1 MNPINFEQSNRT
13 YVKPESMTD
22 EQCGSLSVFVGV
34 DTDQFPFIL
43 SKWELSDEEL
53 DQINETKAVW
63 LNVVSTEMPPVA
75 LFVQNPFVSSEK
87 ESEQ

>member
-22 EQCGSLSVFVGV
+22 EQCGSLPVFVGV
-34 DTDQFPFIL
+34 DTEQFPFIL

-75 LFVQNPFVSSEK
+75 LFVQNPFEGSSELPT
-87 ESEQ
+87 S